1 MAKGVTIY
9 FMRHAQTYLNKY
21 NRMQGWADAPLTDKG
36 VVDVRQSARG
46 LADVDFQAVYTSDLQ
61 RTVQTAEIVL
71 EENHY
76 ADKNLRIENRPEFRE
91 LFFGSLEGLPAADIW
106 DQIGQNVNNDED
118 SYSGLIADDAV
129 KRELNFLHDL
139 DPYHDAE
146 DFMNFWMRVELGLID
161 VITKHRESD
170 KTILIVSHGMT
181 IRNMIHELIPDF
193 QIDSLLDNASVS
205 IVRYEDGQYHLEAY
219 NQTEHFKTD

>member
-76 ADKNLRIENRPEFRE
+76 ADKNLRIENRPDFRE
-91 LFFGSLEGLPAADIW
+91 VFFGSLEGLPAADIW

>member
-1 MAKGVTIY
+1 M
-9 FMRHAQTYLNKY
+9 
-21 NRMQGWADAPLTDKG
+21 
-36 VVDVRQSARG
+36 S
-46 LADVDFQAVYTSDLQ
+46 
-61 RTVQTAEIVL
+61 
-71 EENHY
+71 
-76 ADKNLRIENRPEFRE
+76 
-91 LFFGSLEGLPAADIW
+91 
-106 DQIGQNVNNDED
+106 
-118 SYSGLIADDAV
+118 
-129 KRELNFLHDL
+129 
-139 DPYHDAE
+139 
-146 DFMNFWMRVELGLID
+146 FWMRVELGLID

>member
-76 ADKNLRIENRPEFRE
+76 ADKNLRIEKRPEFRE
-91 LFFGSLEGLPAADIW
+91 VFFGSLEGLPAADIW

-146 DFMNFWMRVELGLID
+146 DFMSFWMRVELGLID

>member
-1 MAKGVTIY
+1 M
-9 FMRHAQTYLNKY
+9 
-21 NRMQGWADAPLTDKG
+21 
-36 VVDVRQSARG
+36 
-46 LADVDFQAVYTSDLQ
+46 
-61 RTVQTAEIVL
+61 
-71 EENHY
+71 
-76 ADKNLRIENRPEFRE
+76 
-91 LFFGSLEGLPAADIW
+91 PAADIW
-106 DQIGQNVNNDED
+106 NQIGQNVNNDED